1 MRRRLPLLLCLAIV
15 APPARAATVLVVHQD
30 GVEAYAEAVE
40 GLSQEFGEQMQAWSG
55 VPGRATRASLLRAV
69 RREAPKLVVA
79 VGRWAA
85 VMVREIDPHLP
96 ALYTMVLDPAAD
108 HLDAPPFVGG
118 ISLAP
123 SQADQLR
130 GLHRVAPAVHRLT
143 AVVAAG
149 QGERWA
155 AAALPEEEAGITVA
169 ALALSVEALPK
180 MCDAVVATRA
190 EAVWLPVEGGLLS
203 PAAFDYLSRCSVDH
217 RLPLLVP
224 TAALVARGAL
234 LAVYSDYFESGLL
247 AGEMAHRWLAG
258 KGAAF
263 APPARIALA
272 VNRTMA
278 ATLGIP
284 LSREVLSEALVVV
297 DGDNHE

>member
-1 MRRRLPLLLCLAIV
+1 MRCCLFLFLMIV
-15 APPARAATVLVVHQD
+15 ASSAPAATVLVVHQE
-30 GVEAYAEAVE
+30 GVEAYAAAVE
-40 GLSQEFGEQMQAWSG
+40 GLAQQLGEQMRTWSG

-85 VMVREIDPHLP
+85 AMVRDADLHLP
-96 ALYTMVLDPAAD
+96 ALYAMVLDPAAD
-108 HLDAPPFVGG
+108 QLDRPPFVGG
-118 ISLAP
+118 ISLAA
-123 SQADQLR
+123 SHGDQLR
-130 GLHRVAPAVHRLT
+130 GLHRVAPAVHRLI

-149 QGERWA
+149 QGDRWA
-155 AAALPEEEAGITVA
+155 AAALPEDRAGITVT

-180 MCDAVVATRA
+180 VCDEVVAAGA

-203 PAAFDYLSRCSVDH
+203 PAAFDYLRRCAVDH

-224 TAALVARGAL
+224 TVALVARGAL

-247 AGEMAHRWLAG
+247 AGEMAHRWLIG
-258 KGAAF
+258 EGAAF
-263 APPARIALA
+263 GPPARSALA

-278 ATLGIP
+278 AALGIP
-284 LSREVLSEALVVV
+284 LSQEVLNEALVVV
-297 DGDNHE
+297 DGDHDE

>member
-1 MRRRLPLLLCLAIV
+1 MRLRLILLLLLA
-15 APPARAATVLVVHQD
+15 PLSARAATVLVVQQE

-40 GLSQEFGEQMQAWSG
+40 GLSQQLGDQMYTWSG
-55 VPGRATRASLLRAV
+55 VPGRATRASLLRTV
-69 RREAPKLVVA
+69 RRQRPKLVVA

-85 VMVREIDPHLP
+85 VMVREVDLHLP
-96 ALYTMVLDPAAD
+96 ALYAMVLDPAAD
-108 HLDAPPFVGG
+108 HLKRPPFVGG

-130 GLHRVAPAVHRLT
+130 FLHRVAPAVHRLT

-155 AAALPEEEAGITVA
+155 ATALPEDGAGITVTT
-169 ALALSVEALPK
+169 LALSVEALPK
-180 MCDAVVATRA
+180 VCDEVEAARA
-190 EAVWLPVEGGLLS
+190 EAVWLPAEGGLLS
-203 PAAFDYLSRCSVDH
+203 PAAFDYLRRCAVDD

-247 AGEMAHRWLAG
+247 AGEMAHRWLTG
-258 KGAAF
+258 KGASF
-263 APPARIALA
+263 GPPARIALA
-272 VNRTMA
+272 VNRTVA

-284 LSREVLSEALVVV
+284 LSRKVLSEALVVV